1 VLVNGPVWLGVARGV
16 TQMGACGCQVGLNTG
31 TERMGGVKLR
41 KVHTWICWLRLCG
54 AGIRAEC
61 TV

>member
-1 VLVNGPVWLGVARGV
+1 VWLGVARGV